1 MRTTAQVWGLFLCLL
16 PTSRQESAMCA
27 GALPGCSLLRAGQ
40 GQTFSVTPGSRPGGG
55 APGLE
60 KQAHQAQT
68 LRT

>member
-1 MRTTAQVWGLFLCLL
+1 
-16 PTSRQESAMCA
+16 MCA